1 MHDRWAQR
9 EGGRNSA
16 HIVVPGQ
23 ANAPVKRERDQDI
36 RQEARARAMEQR
48 IKQQRG
54 EAERKVKVERFDDDS
69 RREGRGLERVG
80 HGEVSLMIGI
90 RRWSGRRARL

>member
-9 EGGRNSA
+9 EGGRSSA

-23 ANAPVKRERDQDI
+23 AAPQIKRERGQDV

-54 EAERKVKVERFDDDS
+54 ETERKVKVERFDDDNK
-69 RREGRGLERVG
+69 REGRGLERVRP
-80 HGEVSLMIGI
+80 EAMAELMY
-90 RRWSGRRARL
+90 RD